1 MNLPPDHQAQ
11 EQAQE
16 NDWSTPSDTQ
26 ISEKH
31 QQGKDYKSS
40 IAVENNRL
48 MQIKMIFQ
56 PAPWKSFLALG
67 VVSLGLHLLVLRMP
81 IPAIRPVS
89 RVNQPIK
96 VTRLATA
103 PKPKRPVLK
112 ASSPKTLGKPAASV
126 RPSRLRNRPVSASA
140 IAPIRK
146 LNSPTPAVAS
156 RPKTKASTSQSSVS
170 QSSASASPKPKQS
183 QNIDADFKDFPTY
196 PGSDLSPE
204 SPALST
210 TDPFE
215 KVVAFFDKTLED
227 QKQKW
232 NPQVASNEPSGSKVY
247 QISKG
252 EATKFLNVFSKGQ
265 LGTAYV
271 LTDKPTTLE
280 ALAEAEAAIASISD
294 ALGSLKALEK
304 VDASRT
310 AQPKL
315 FQRNDSEIV
324 SMNLTETLPP
334 EKVFTDYLSNSLAQQ
349 RFEVSKPSAYGGGP
363 VYILNRG
370 QFTGYLNL
378 VPSQDGTGT
387 VIVFW
392 KVPPA

>member
-1 MNLPPDHQAQ
+1 MNLPPDHRAQ

-16 NDWSTPSDTQ
+16 NDCSKQT
-26 ISEKH
+26 
-31 QQGKDYKSS
+31 
-40 IAVENNRL
+40 
-48 MQIKMIFQ
+48 KMIFQ

-81 IPAIRPVS
+81 IPAIQPVS
-89 RVNQPIK
+89 KVNQPIE

-112 ASSPKTLGKPAASV
+112 ASSSKTLEKAAASV

-146 LNSPTPAVAS
+146 LDSPTPAVAS
-156 RPKTKASTSQSSVS
+156 RPQTKASTSQSSAS
-170 QSSASASPKPKQS
+170 QSSASRSSASASPKPKQS

-215 KVVAFFDKTLED
+215 KVVAFFDKKLED

-294 ALGSLKALEK
+294 ALGSLKALEQ

-324 SMNLTETLPP
+324 SMNLTETSPP